1 MHKKIRLIQ
10 KGQAGFQF
18 VQQGLVGGLVPTTA
32 GSVLDQNTINA
43 INQQQTNIWK
53 AQQDEQAKI
62 RQQQISQG
70 YQTASN
76 VLNPISSGLTNFGI
90 MSGNYTMANLGQLG
104 GSLSSGFQLM
114 SNWKNLSNQDKTAGV
129 AGIGGQAVDTLDNM
143 FFGKQHA
150 KDSGLTKGLN
160 NAYDS
165 ISNAAMMFS
174 PVGCVCAG
182 SRVIDKLGRFVNI
195 EDLTK
200 DDGIIGCGDK
210 LIRPQKIY
218 SFKQP
223 EYKECLRLTLNSGI
237 ILECS
242 IDHPILS
249 DFAGRA
255 KQITINGKSK
265 RVRDWQFRRADS
277 LVIGDFVG
285 VVNNIDIWGSEEMWN
300 PYLIGLLIGDG
311 NYNKDHGVRI
321 YSADSETWNYIE
333 KYQLGGQINFDNSN
347 YNKEFR
353 AYRIFDGPE
362 HLRELGIYEQTKK
375 NKRLPIHI
383 HKYTKDSIC
392 KLIAGLFDTDGFV
405 FCNIE
410 KKDYKV
416 VFCQSN
422 IDLINQVKEQLLKL
436 GIHSSIQKIK
446 EKTSKYKD
454 HEIKSGIS
462 YKLIIKDKQSIL
474 NFYNQIHLNL
484 SYKQKNLEEIA
495 QYCQQGRF
503 KDNRELSGA
512 KADKIKKIEN
522 IGQQLVYNLQ
532 ADDDHTYIANGIITH
547 NTIVGGAMKAGKFI
561 GDGLTALGIGTDQM
575 TTTDKILDSSFMKLS
590 PVGLINGIGAKRAK
604 QFSANKDTIEKVG
617 SDYADSVNTIEDAVS
632 KAGKKYGLFS
642 NGARKR
648 ANRLIDTARTQ
659 QNIMTNISD
668 EYQDQLANKSYL
680 AYTRYGQDING
691 GIQQQYLR
699 AAKHGAILQRIN
711 LRKHR
716 KGGQLKDKIDIEVK
730 QEQWQPIINLEY
742 PEVSKLKEG
751 GQLEESKEWTP
762 IISLDIQKLEEGGKT
777 DKPKQ
782 EPEKVEETNQKN
794 VIPEGA
800 LHAHKHH
807 MENAEDLT
815 KKGIPVV
822 DNNGEQQAEI
832 ERNEIIFS
840 LEVTKQLED
849 LHKRYQGYTNTQKEK
864 DELAIE
870 AGKLLVYEILH
881 NTEDRTGLIKECKK
895 GGTLDGNK

>member
-18 VQQGLVGGLVPTTA
+18 TQQGLVEGLVPTTA

-76 VLNPISSGLTNFGI
+76 ALNPISQGLTNFGI

-104 GSLSSGFQLM
+104 GSLSSGLQLM
-114 SNWKNLSNQDKTAGV
+114 SNWKNLSNKDRTAGV
-129 AGIGGQAVDTLDNM
+129 AGISGQAADTLDNM

-150 KDSGLTKGLN
+150 NDSALTKGLN
-160 NAYDS
+160 SAYDS
-165 ISNAAMMFS
+165 ISNAAMTF
-174 PVGCVCAG
+174 
-182 SRVIDKLGRFVNI
+182 
-195 EDLTK
+195 
-200 DDGIIGCGDK
+200 
-210 LIRPQKIY
+210 
-218 SFKQP
+218 
-223 EYKECLRLTLNSGI
+223 
-237 ILECS
+237 
-242 IDHPILS
+242 
-249 DFAGRA
+249 
-255 KQITINGKSK
+255 
-265 RVRDWQFRRADS
+265 
-277 LVIGDFVG
+277 
-285 VVNNIDIWGSEEMWN
+285 N
-300 PYLIGLLIGDG
+300 PYL
-311 NYNKDHGVRI
+311 
-321 YSADSETWNYIE
+321 
-333 KYQLGGQINFDNSN
+333 
-347 YNKEFR
+347 
-353 AYRIFDGPE
+353 
-362 HLRELGIYEQTKK
+362 
-375 NKRLPIHI
+375 
-383 HKYTKDSIC
+383 
-392 KLIAGLFDTDGFV
+392 
-405 FCNIE
+405 
-410 KKDYKV
+410 
-416 VFCQSN
+416 
-422 IDLINQVKEQLLKL
+422 
-436 GIHSSIQKIK
+436 
-446 EKTSKYKD
+446 
-454 HEIKSGIS
+454 
-462 YKLIIKDKQSIL
+462 
-474 NFYNQIHLNL
+474 
-484 SYKQKNLEEIA
+484 
-495 QYCQQGRF
+495 
-503 KDNRELSGA
+503 
-512 KADKIKKIEN
+512 
-522 IGQQLVYNLQ
+522 
-532 ADDDHTYIANGIITH
+532 
-547 NTIVGGAMKAGKFI
+547 GGAMKIGKLAA
-561 GDGLTALGIGTDQM
+561 DGLSALGIGTDQM
-575 TTTDKILDSSFMKLS
+575 TTTDKILDSSFMKLT
-590 PVGLINGIGAKRAK
+590 PAGLINGIGAKRAK
-604 QFSANKDTIEKVG
+604 QFSANNDTIEKVG
-617 SDYADSVNTIEDAVS
+617 GDYADSVNTIEDAVS

-659 QNIMTNISD
+659 QNIMTDISNT
-668 EYQDQLANKSYL
+668 YQDQLANKSYL

-716 KGGQLKDKIDIEVK
+716 KGGQIKDKIDIEVK

-751 GQLEESKEWTP
+751 GQLEEPQEWTP

-822 DNNGEQQAEI
+822 DNKGEQQAEI

-849 LHKRYQGYTNTQKEK
+849 LHKKYQSEELTQKEK

>member
-53 AQQDEQAKI
+53 AQQDEQTKI

-76 VLNPISSGLTNFGI
+76 ALNPISSGLTNFGI
-90 MSGNYTMANLGQLG
+90 MSGNYAMANLGQLG
-104 GSLSSGFQLM
+104 SSLSSGLQLM
-114 SNWKNLSNQDKTAGV
+114 SNWKNLSKQDKAAGV

-160 NAYDS
+160 NTYDS

-174 PVGCVCAG
+174 PVG
-182 SRVIDKLGRFVNI
+182 
-195 EDLTK
+195 
-200 DDGIIGCGDK
+200 
-210 LIRPQKIY
+210 
-218 SFKQP
+218 
-223 EYKECLRLTLNSGI
+223 
-237 ILECS
+237 
-242 IDHPILS
+242 
-249 DFAGRA
+249 
-255 KQITINGKSK
+255 
-265 RVRDWQFRRADS
+265 
-277 LVIGDFVG
+277 
-285 VVNNIDIWGSEEMWN
+285 
-300 PYLIGLLIGDG
+300 
-311 NYNKDHGVRI
+311 
-321 YSADSETWNYIE
+321 
-333 KYQLGGQINFDNSN
+333 
-347 YNKEFR
+347 
-353 AYRIFDGPE
+353 
-362 HLRELGIYEQTKK
+362 
-375 NKRLPIHI
+375 
-383 HKYTKDSIC
+383 
-392 KLIAGLFDTDGFV
+392 
-405 FCNIE
+405 
-410 KKDYKV
+410 
-416 VFCQSN
+416 
-422 IDLINQVKEQLLKL
+422 
-436 GIHSSIQKIK
+436 
-446 EKTSKYKD
+446 
-454 HEIKSGIS
+454 
-462 YKLIIKDKQSIL
+462 
-474 NFYNQIHLNL
+474 
-484 SYKQKNLEEIA
+484 
-495 QYCQQGRF
+495 
-503 KDNRELSGA
+503 
-512 KADKIKKIEN
+512 
-522 IGQQLVYNLQ
+522 
-532 ADDDHTYIANGIITH
+532 
-547 NTIVGGAMKAGKFI
+547 TIVGGAMKAGKFI
-561 GDGLTALGIGTDQM
+561 GDGLSALVGGRTDQL
-575 TTTDKILDSSFMKLS
+575 TTTDKIMDSTLGQVSGL
-590 PVGLINGIGAKRAK
+590 GLINSLGSKRTK
-604 QFSANKDTIEKVG
+604 DFSLNKDTIEKVG
-617 SDYADSVNTIEDAVS
+617 GDYAGAVNTMEEAVS
-632 KAGKKYGLFS
+632 KAGKKVGLFS
-642 NGARKR
+642 STSRFNKLIGKAQTFTNQTTGI
-648 ANRLIDTARTQ
+648 ANT
-659 QNIMTNISD
+659 
-668 EYQDQLANKSYL
+668 YQDQLANKSQL
-680 AYTRYGQDING
+680 AYTRYLQDING
-691 GIQQQYLR
+691 SPQQYIQR
-699 AAKHGAILQRIN
+699 VKHGAILQRIN

-716 KGGQLKDKIDIEVK
+716 KGGQLKDKIDIEIK

-751 GQLEESKEWTP
+751 GQLEKSKEWTP

>member
-18 VQQGLVGGLVPTTA
+18 MQQGLVGVPITA

-62 RQQQISQG
+62 RQQQISQN

-76 VLNPISSGLTNFGI
+76 ALNPISQGLTDFGI

-104 GSLSSGFQLM
+104 TSLGSGLQLM
-114 SNWKNLSNQDKTAGV
+114 SNWKNLSNQDKTAGA
-129 AGIGGQAVDTLDNM
+129 AGIGGQAADTLDNM

-150 KDSGLTKGLN
+150 NDSALTKGLN
-160 NAYDS
+160 SAYDS
-165 ISNAAMMFS
+165 ISNAAMTF
-174 PVGCVCAG
+174 
-182 SRVIDKLGRFVNI
+182 
-195 EDLTK
+195 
-200 DDGIIGCGDK
+200 
-210 LIRPQKIY
+210 
-218 SFKQP
+218 
-223 EYKECLRLTLNSGI
+223 
-237 ILECS
+237 
-242 IDHPILS
+242 
-249 DFAGRA
+249 
-255 KQITINGKSK
+255 
-265 RVRDWQFRRADS
+265 
-277 LVIGDFVG
+277 
-285 VVNNIDIWGSEEMWN
+285 N
-300 PYLIGLLIGDG
+300 PYL
-311 NYNKDHGVRI
+311 
-321 YSADSETWNYIE
+321 
-333 KYQLGGQINFDNSN
+333 
-347 YNKEFR
+347 
-353 AYRIFDGPE
+353 
-362 HLRELGIYEQTKK
+362 
-375 NKRLPIHI
+375 
-383 HKYTKDSIC
+383 
-392 KLIAGLFDTDGFV
+392 
-405 FCNIE
+405 
-410 KKDYKV
+410 
-416 VFCQSN
+416 
-422 IDLINQVKEQLLKL
+422 
-436 GIHSSIQKIK
+436 
-446 EKTSKYKD
+446 
-454 HEIKSGIS
+454 
-462 YKLIIKDKQSIL
+462 
-474 NFYNQIHLNL
+474 
-484 SYKQKNLEEIA
+484 
-495 QYCQQGRF
+495 
-503 KDNRELSGA
+503 
-512 KADKIKKIEN
+512 
-522 IGQQLVYNLQ
+522 
-532 ADDDHTYIANGIITH
+532 
-547 NTIVGGAMKAGKFI
+547 GGAMKIGKLAA
-561 GDGLTALGIGTDQM
+561 DGLSALGIGTDQM
-575 TTTDKILDSSFMKLS
+575 TTTDKILDSSFMKLT
-590 PVGLINGIGAKRAK
+590 PAGLINGLGAKRAK
-604 QFSANKDTIEKVG
+604 QFSANNDTLEKVG
-617 SDYADSVNTIEDAVS
+617 GDYADSVNTIEDAVS

-642 NGARKR
+642 SGARKR

-659 QNIMTNISD
+659 QNIMTNISN

-716 KGGQLKDKIDIEVK
+716 KGGQIKDKIDIEVK
-730 QEQWQPIINLEY
+730 QEQWQPVINLEY

-751 GQLEESKEWTP
+751 GQLEEPQEWTP

-822 DNNGEQQAEI
+822 DNKGEQQAEI

-849 LHKRYQGYTNTQKEK
+849 LHKKYQSEELTQKEK

>member
-32 GSVLDQNTINA
+32 GSVLDQNTINT

-70 YQTASN
+70 YQIASN
-76 VLNPISSGLTNFGI
+76 ALNPISQGLTNFGI
-90 MSGNYTMANLGQLG
+90 MSGNYATANLGQLG
-104 GSLSSGFQLM
+104 GSLSSGLQLI
-114 SNWKNLSNQDKTAGV
+114 SNWKNLSNQNKAAGV

-160 NAYDS
+160 NTYDS

-174 PVGCVCAG
+174 PVG
-182 SRVIDKLGRFVNI
+182 
-195 EDLTK
+195 T
-200 DDGIIGCGDK
+200 
-210 LIRPQKIY
+210 
-218 SFKQP
+218 
-223 EYKECLRLTLNSGI
+223 
-237 ILECS
+237 IL
-242 IDHPILS
+242 
-249 DFAGRA
+249 
-255 KQITINGKSK
+255 
-265 RVRDWQFRRADS
+265 
-277 LVIGDFVG
+277 
-285 VVNNIDIWGSEEMWN
+285 
-300 PYLIGLLIGDG
+300 
-311 NYNKDHGVRI
+311 
-321 YSADSETWNYIE
+321 
-333 KYQLGGQINFDNSN
+333 
-347 YNKEFR
+347 
-353 AYRIFDGPE
+353 
-362 HLRELGIYEQTKK
+362 
-375 NKRLPIHI
+375 
-383 HKYTKDSIC
+383 
-392 KLIAGLFDTDGFV
+392 
-405 FCNIE
+405 
-410 KKDYKV
+410 
-416 VFCQSN
+416 
-422 IDLINQVKEQLLKL
+422 
-436 GIHSSIQKIK
+436 
-446 EKTSKYKD
+446 
-454 HEIKSGIS
+454 
-462 YKLIIKDKQSIL
+462 
-474 NFYNQIHLNL
+474 
-484 SYKQKNLEEIA
+484 
-495 QYCQQGRF
+495 
-503 KDNRELSGA
+503 
-512 KADKIKKIEN
+512 
-522 IGQQLVYNLQ
+522 
-532 ADDDHTYIANGIITH
+532 
-547 NTIVGGAMKAGKFI
+547 GGAMKAGKFI
-561 GDGLTALGIGTDQM
+561 GDGLTALVGGGTDQL
-575 TTTDKILDSSFMKLS
+575 TTTDKIMDSTFGRISG
-590 PVGLINGIGAKRAK
+590 VGLFNDAFGKTTQ
-604 QFSANKDTIEKVG
+604 QFSANNDTIEKVG
-617 SDYADSVNTIEDAVS
+617 GDYADSVNTIEDAVS

-659 QNIMTNISD
+659 QNIMTNISN

-716 KGGQLKDKIDIEVK
+716 KGGQLKDKIDIEIK

-822 DNNGEQQAEI
+822 DNKGEQQAEI

-895 GGTLDGNK
+895 GGILDGNK

>member
-18 VQQGLVGGLVPTTA
+18 VQQGLVGGLVPTTV

-53 AQQDEQAKI
+53 VQQDEQAKI

-76 VLNPISSGLTNFGI
+76 VLNPVSQGLANFGI
-90 MSGNYTMANLGQLG
+90 MSGNYAMANLGQLG
-104 GSLSSGFQLM
+104 SSLSGGLQLM

-129 AGIGGQAVDTLDNM
+129 AGIGGQAMDTLDNM
-143 FFGKQHA
+143 FFGKQYA

-160 NAYDS
+160 NTYDS

-174 PVGCVCAG
+174 PVG
-182 SRVIDKLGRFVNI
+182 
-195 EDLTK
+195 
-200 DDGIIGCGDK
+200 
-210 LIRPQKIY
+210 
-218 SFKQP
+218 
-223 EYKECLRLTLNSGI
+223 
-237 ILECS
+237 
-242 IDHPILS
+242 
-249 DFAGRA
+249 
-255 KQITINGKSK
+255 
-265 RVRDWQFRRADS
+265 
-277 LVIGDFVG
+277 
-285 VVNNIDIWGSEEMWN
+285 
-300 PYLIGLLIGDG
+300 
-311 NYNKDHGVRI
+311 
-321 YSADSETWNYIE
+321 
-333 KYQLGGQINFDNSN
+333 
-347 YNKEFR
+347 
-353 AYRIFDGPE
+353 
-362 HLRELGIYEQTKK
+362 
-375 NKRLPIHI
+375 
-383 HKYTKDSIC
+383 
-392 KLIAGLFDTDGFV
+392 
-405 FCNIE
+405 
-410 KKDYKV
+410 
-416 VFCQSN
+416 
-422 IDLINQVKEQLLKL
+422 
-436 GIHSSIQKIK
+436 
-446 EKTSKYKD
+446 
-454 HEIKSGIS
+454 
-462 YKLIIKDKQSIL
+462 
-474 NFYNQIHLNL
+474 
-484 SYKQKNLEEIA
+484 
-495 QYCQQGRF
+495 
-503 KDNRELSGA
+503 
-512 KADKIKKIEN
+512 
-522 IGQQLVYNLQ
+522 
-532 ADDDHTYIANGIITH
+532 
-547 NTIVGGAMKAGKFI
+547 TIVGGAMKAGKFI
-561 GDGLTALGIGTDQM
+561 GDGLSALVGGGTDQM
-575 TTTDKILDSSFMKLS
+575 TTADKILDSSFGKILG
-590 PVGLINGIGAKRAK
+590 VGLFNDAFGKTTQ
-604 QFSANKDTIEKVG
+604 QFSANKDTVEKVG
-617 SDYADSVNTIEDAVS
+617 GDYADSVNTIEDAAS

-648 ANRLIDTARTQ
+648 ANRLIDTAKTQ
-659 QNIMTNISD
+659 QNIMTNISNK
-668 EYQDQLANKSYL
+668 YQDQLANKSYL

-716 KGGQLKDKIDIEVK
+716 KGGQLKDRIDIEVK

-762 IISLDIQKLEEGGKT
+762 VISLDIQKLEEGGKT

-822 DNNGEQQAEI
+822 DNKGEQQAEI

-849 LHKRYQGYTNTQKEK
+849 LHKRYQEYTNTQKEK

>member
-104 GSLSSGFQLM
+104 SSLSSGLQLI
-114 SNWKNLSNQDKTAGV
+114 SNWKNLSNQDRTAGV
-129 AGIGGQAVDTLDNM
+129 AGIGGQAIDTLDNM

-174 PVGCVCAG
+174 PVG
-182 SRVIDKLGRFVNI
+182 
-195 EDLTK
+195 T
-200 DDGIIGCGDK
+200 
-210 LIRPQKIY
+210 
-218 SFKQP
+218 
-223 EYKECLRLTLNSGI
+223 TL
-237 ILECS
+237 
-242 IDHPILS
+242 
-249 DFAGRA
+249 
-255 KQITINGKSK
+255 
-265 RVRDWQFRRADS
+265 
-277 LVIGDFVG
+277 
-285 VVNNIDIWGSEEMWN
+285 
-300 PYLIGLLIGDG
+300 
-311 NYNKDHGVRI
+311 
-321 YSADSETWNYIE
+321 
-333 KYQLGGQINFDNSN
+333 
-347 YNKEFR
+347 
-353 AYRIFDGPE
+353 
-362 HLRELGIYEQTKK
+362 
-375 NKRLPIHI
+375 
-383 HKYTKDSIC
+383 
-392 KLIAGLFDTDGFV
+392 
-405 FCNIE
+405 
-410 KKDYKV
+410 
-416 VFCQSN
+416 
-422 IDLINQVKEQLLKL
+422 
-436 GIHSSIQKIK
+436 
-446 EKTSKYKD
+446 
-454 HEIKSGIS
+454 
-462 YKLIIKDKQSIL
+462 
-474 NFYNQIHLNL
+474 
-484 SYKQKNLEEIA
+484 
-495 QYCQQGRF
+495 
-503 KDNRELSGA
+503 
-512 KADKIKKIEN
+512 
-522 IGQQLVYNLQ
+522 
-532 ADDDHTYIANGIITH
+532 
-547 NTIVGGAMKAGKFI
+547 GGAMKAGKFI
-561 GDGLTALGIGTDQM
+561 GDGLTALVGSGTDQM
-575 TTTDKILDSSFMKLS
+575 TTTDKIMDSTFSKILG
-590 PVGLINGIGAKRAK
+590 VGLFNDAFGKTTQ
-604 QFSANKDTIEKVG
+604 QFSANKGTIEKVG
-617 SDYADSVNTIEDAVS
+617 GDYADSVNTIEDAVS

-659 QNIMTNISD
+659 QNIMTNISN

-716 KGGQLKDKIDIEVK
+716 KGGQHKDKIDIEVK

-777 DKPKQ
+777 DKSKQ
-782 EPEKVEETNQKN
+782 EPDKIEETNQKN

>member
-76 VLNPISSGLTNFGI
+76 ALNPISSGLTNFGI
-90 MSGNYTMANLGQLG
+90 MSGNYAMANLGQLG
-104 GSLSSGFQLM
+104 GSLSSGLQLM
-114 SNWKNLSNQDKTAGV
+114 SNWKNLSKQDKAAGV

-160 NAYDS
+160 NTYDS

-174 PVGCVCAG
+174 PVG
-182 SRVIDKLGRFVNI
+182 
-195 EDLTK
+195 T
-200 DDGIIGCGDK
+200 
-210 LIRPQKIY
+210 
-218 SFKQP
+218 
-223 EYKECLRLTLNSGI
+223 
-237 ILECS
+237 IL
-242 IDHPILS
+242 
-249 DFAGRA
+249 
-255 KQITINGKSK
+255 
-265 RVRDWQFRRADS
+265 
-277 LVIGDFVG
+277 
-285 VVNNIDIWGSEEMWN
+285 
-300 PYLIGLLIGDG
+300 
-311 NYNKDHGVRI
+311 
-321 YSADSETWNYIE
+321 
-333 KYQLGGQINFDNSN
+333 
-347 YNKEFR
+347 
-353 AYRIFDGPE
+353 
-362 HLRELGIYEQTKK
+362 
-375 NKRLPIHI
+375 
-383 HKYTKDSIC
+383 
-392 KLIAGLFDTDGFV
+392 
-405 FCNIE
+405 
-410 KKDYKV
+410 
-416 VFCQSN
+416 
-422 IDLINQVKEQLLKL
+422 
-436 GIHSSIQKIK
+436 
-446 EKTSKYKD
+446 
-454 HEIKSGIS
+454 
-462 YKLIIKDKQSIL
+462 
-474 NFYNQIHLNL
+474 
-484 SYKQKNLEEIA
+484 
-495 QYCQQGRF
+495 
-503 KDNRELSGA
+503 
-512 KADKIKKIEN
+512 
-522 IGQQLVYNLQ
+522 
-532 ADDDHTYIANGIITH
+532 
-547 NTIVGGAMKAGKFI
+547 GGAMKAGKFI
-561 GDGLTALGIGTDQM
+561 GDGLTALVGGGTDQL
-575 TTTDKILDSSFMKLS
+575 TTTDKIMDSTFGRISG
-590 PVGLINGIGAKRAK
+590 VGLFNDAFGKTTQ
-604 QFSANKDTIEKVG
+604 QFSANNDTIEKVG
-617 SDYADSVNTIEDAVS
+617 GDYADSVNTIEDAVS
-632 KAGKKYGLFS
+632 KAGKKYGLLS

-659 QNIMTNISD
+659 QNIMTNISN

-832 ERNEIIFS
+832 EREELILS

-895 GGTLDGNK
+895 GGILDGNK

>member
-76 VLNPISSGLTNFGI
+76 ALNPISQGLTNFGI

-104 GSLSSGFQLM
+104 GSLSSGLQLM

-129 AGIGGQAVDTLDNM
+129 AGIGGQAMDTLDNM

-160 NAYDS
+160 STYDS

-174 PVGCVCAG
+174 PVG
-182 SRVIDKLGRFVNI
+182 
-195 EDLTK
+195 
-200 DDGIIGCGDK
+200 
-210 LIRPQKIY
+210 
-218 SFKQP
+218 
-223 EYKECLRLTLNSGI
+223 
-237 ILECS
+237 
-242 IDHPILS
+242 
-249 DFAGRA
+249 
-255 KQITINGKSK
+255 TI
-265 RVRDWQFRRADS
+265 F
-277 LVIGDFVG
+277 
-285 VVNNIDIWGSEEMWN
+285 
-300 PYLIGLLIGDG
+300 
-311 NYNKDHGVRI
+311 
-321 YSADSETWNYIE
+321 
-333 KYQLGGQINFDNSN
+333 
-347 YNKEFR
+347 
-353 AYRIFDGPE
+353 
-362 HLRELGIYEQTKK
+362 
-375 NKRLPIHI
+375 
-383 HKYTKDSIC
+383 
-392 KLIAGLFDTDGFV
+392 
-405 FCNIE
+405 
-410 KKDYKV
+410 
-416 VFCQSN
+416 
-422 IDLINQVKEQLLKL
+422 
-436 GIHSSIQKIK
+436 
-446 EKTSKYKD
+446 
-454 HEIKSGIS
+454 
-462 YKLIIKDKQSIL
+462 
-474 NFYNQIHLNL
+474 
-484 SYKQKNLEEIA
+484 
-495 QYCQQGRF
+495 
-503 KDNRELSGA
+503 
-512 KADKIKKIEN
+512 
-522 IGQQLVYNLQ
+522 
-532 ADDDHTYIANGIITH
+532 
-547 NTIVGGAMKAGKFI
+547 GGAMKAGKFI
-561 GDGLTALGIGTDQM
+561 GDGLTALVGGGTDQL
-575 TTTDKILDSSFMKLS
+575 TTTDKIMDSTLGRLS
-590 PVGLINGIGAKRAK
+590 GLGLINSLGSKRTK
-604 QFSANKDTIEKVG
+604 DFSLNKDTIEKVG
-617 SDYADSVNTIEDAVS
+617 GDYAGAVNTMEEAAS
-632 KAGKKYGLFS
+632 KAGKKVGLFS
-642 NGARKR
+642 STSRI
-648 ANRLIDTARTQ
+648 NRLIGKAQTF
-659 QNIMTNISD
+659 TNQTTGIANT
-668 EYQDQLANKSYL
+668 YQDQLANKSQL
-680 AYTRYGQDING
+680 AYTRYLQDING
-691 GIQQQYLR
+691 GPQQYIQR
-699 AAKHGAILQRIN
+699 VKHGAILQRIN

-730 QEQWQPIINLEY
+730 QEQWQPIVNLEY

-782 EPEKVEETNQKN
+782 ESEKVEETNQKN

-822 DNNGEQQAEI
+822 DNKGEQQAEI

>member
-53 AQQDEQAKI
+53 AQQDEQARI
-62 RQQQISQG
+62 RQQQMSQG

-76 VLNPISSGLTNFGI
+76 ALNPISSGLTNFGI
-90 MSGNYTMANLGQLG
+90 MSGNYAMANLGQLG
-104 GSLSSGFQLM
+104 GSLSSGLQLM
-114 SNWKNLSNQDKTAGV
+114 SNWKNLSKQDKAAGV

-160 NAYDS
+160 NTYDS

-174 PVGCVCAG
+174 PVG
-182 SRVIDKLGRFVNI
+182 
-195 EDLTK
+195 T
-200 DDGIIGCGDK
+200 
-210 LIRPQKIY
+210 
-218 SFKQP
+218 
-223 EYKECLRLTLNSGI
+223 
-237 ILECS
+237 IL
-242 IDHPILS
+242 
-249 DFAGRA
+249 
-255 KQITINGKSK
+255 
-265 RVRDWQFRRADS
+265 
-277 LVIGDFVG
+277 
-285 VVNNIDIWGSEEMWN
+285 
-300 PYLIGLLIGDG
+300 
-311 NYNKDHGVRI
+311 
-321 YSADSETWNYIE
+321 
-333 KYQLGGQINFDNSN
+333 
-347 YNKEFR
+347 
-353 AYRIFDGPE
+353 
-362 HLRELGIYEQTKK
+362 
-375 NKRLPIHI
+375 
-383 HKYTKDSIC
+383 
-392 KLIAGLFDTDGFV
+392 
-405 FCNIE
+405 
-410 KKDYKV
+410 
-416 VFCQSN
+416 
-422 IDLINQVKEQLLKL
+422 
-436 GIHSSIQKIK
+436 
-446 EKTSKYKD
+446 
-454 HEIKSGIS
+454 
-462 YKLIIKDKQSIL
+462 
-474 NFYNQIHLNL
+474 
-484 SYKQKNLEEIA
+484 
-495 QYCQQGRF
+495 
-503 KDNRELSGA
+503 
-512 KADKIKKIEN
+512 
-522 IGQQLVYNLQ
+522 
-532 ADDDHTYIANGIITH
+532 
-547 NTIVGGAMKAGKFI
+547 GGAMKAGKFI
-561 GDGLTALGIGTDQM
+561 GDGLTALVGGGTDQM
-575 TTTDKILDSSFMKLS
+575 TTTDKIMDSTFGRISG
-590 PVGLINGIGAKRAK
+590 VGLFNDAFGKTTQ
-604 QFSANKDTIEKVG
+604 QFSTNKDTVEKVG
-617 SDYADSVNTIEDAVS
+617 GDYADSVNTIEDAVS
-632 KAGKKYGLFS
+632 KAGKKYSLFS

-659 QNIMTNISD
+659 QNIMTNISN

-716 KGGQLKDKIDIEVK
+716 KGGQLKDKIDIEIK

-777 DKPKQ
+777 DKSKQ
-782 EPEKVEETNQKN
+782 ELDKIEETNQKN

-800 LHAHKHH
+800 LHARKHH

-832 ERNEIIFS
+832 EREELILS

>member
-18 VQQGLVGGLVPTTA
+18 TQQGLIPTTA

-76 VLNPISSGLTNFGI
+76 ALNPISQGLTNFGI

-104 GSLSSGFQLM
+104 GSLSSGLQLM

-129 AGIGGQAVDTLDNM
+129 AGIGGQAMDTLDNM

-160 NAYDS
+160 NTYDS

-174 PVGCVCAG
+174 PVG
-182 SRVIDKLGRFVNI
+182 
-195 EDLTK
+195 
-200 DDGIIGCGDK
+200 
-210 LIRPQKIY
+210 
-218 SFKQP
+218 
-223 EYKECLRLTLNSGI
+223 
-237 ILECS
+237 
-242 IDHPILS
+242 
-249 DFAGRA
+249 
-255 KQITINGKSK
+255 
-265 RVRDWQFRRADS
+265 
-277 LVIGDFVG
+277 
-285 VVNNIDIWGSEEMWN
+285 
-300 PYLIGLLIGDG
+300 
-311 NYNKDHGVRI
+311 
-321 YSADSETWNYIE
+321 
-333 KYQLGGQINFDNSN
+333 
-347 YNKEFR
+347 
-353 AYRIFDGPE
+353 
-362 HLRELGIYEQTKK
+362 
-375 NKRLPIHI
+375 
-383 HKYTKDSIC
+383 
-392 KLIAGLFDTDGFV
+392 
-405 FCNIE
+405 
-410 KKDYKV
+410 
-416 VFCQSN
+416 
-422 IDLINQVKEQLLKL
+422 
-436 GIHSSIQKIK
+436 
-446 EKTSKYKD
+446 
-454 HEIKSGIS
+454 
-462 YKLIIKDKQSIL
+462 
-474 NFYNQIHLNL
+474 
-484 SYKQKNLEEIA
+484 
-495 QYCQQGRF
+495 
-503 KDNRELSGA
+503 
-512 KADKIKKIEN
+512 
-522 IGQQLVYNLQ
+522 
-532 ADDDHTYIANGIITH
+532 
-547 NTIVGGAMKAGKFI
+547 TIVGGAMKAGKFI
-561 GDGLTALGIGTDQM
+561 GDGLTALVGGGTDQL
-575 TTTDKILDSSFMKLS
+575 TTTDKIMDSTLGRLS
-590 PVGLINGIGAKRAK
+590 GLGLINSLGSKRTK
-604 QFSANKDTIEKVG
+604 DFSLNKDTIEKVG
-617 SDYADSVNTIEDAVS
+617 GDYAGAVKTMEEAAS
-632 KAGKKYGLFS
+632 KAGKKVGLFS
-642 NGARKR
+642 STSGI
-648 ANRLIDTARTQ
+648 NRLTGKAQTF
-659 QNIMTNISD
+659 TNQTTGIANT
-668 EYQDQLANKSYL
+668 YQDQLANKSQL
-680 AYTRYGQDING
+680 AYTRYLQDING
-691 GIQQQYLR
+691 GPQQYIQR
-699 AAKHGAILQRIN
+699 VKHGAILQRIN

-751 GQLEESKEWTP
+751 GQLEEPKEWAP
-762 IISLDIQKLEEGGKT
+762 VISLDIQKLEEGGKT

-782 EPEKVEETNQKN
+782 EPENVEETNQKN

-822 DNNGEQQAEI
+822 DNKGEQQAEI

>member
-53 AQQDEQAKI
+53 AQQDEQARI

-76 VLNPISSGLTNFGI
+76 ALNPISSGLTNFGI

-129 AGIGGQAVDTLDNM
+129 AGIGGQVVDTLDNM
-143 FFGKQHA
+143 FFSKYHA

-165 ISNAAMMFS
+165 ISNAVMMFS
-174 PVGCVCAG
+174 PVG
-182 SRVIDKLGRFVNI
+182 
-195 EDLTK
+195 
-200 DDGIIGCGDK
+200 
-210 LIRPQKIY
+210 
-218 SFKQP
+218 
-223 EYKECLRLTLNSGI
+223 
-237 ILECS
+237 
-242 IDHPILS
+242 
-249 DFAGRA
+249 
-255 KQITINGKSK
+255 
-265 RVRDWQFRRADS
+265 
-277 LVIGDFVG
+277 
-285 VVNNIDIWGSEEMWN
+285 
-300 PYLIGLLIGDG
+300 
-311 NYNKDHGVRI
+311 
-321 YSADSETWNYIE
+321 
-333 KYQLGGQINFDNSN
+333 
-347 YNKEFR
+347 
-353 AYRIFDGPE
+353 
-362 HLRELGIYEQTKK
+362 
-375 NKRLPIHI
+375 
-383 HKYTKDSIC
+383 
-392 KLIAGLFDTDGFV
+392 
-405 FCNIE
+405 
-410 KKDYKV
+410 
-416 VFCQSN
+416 
-422 IDLINQVKEQLLKL
+422 
-436 GIHSSIQKIK
+436 
-446 EKTSKYKD
+446 
-454 HEIKSGIS
+454 
-462 YKLIIKDKQSIL
+462 
-474 NFYNQIHLNL
+474 
-484 SYKQKNLEEIA
+484 
-495 QYCQQGRF
+495 
-503 KDNRELSGA
+503 
-512 KADKIKKIEN
+512 
-522 IGQQLVYNLQ
+522 
-532 ADDDHTYIANGIITH
+532 
-547 NTIVGGAMKAGKFI
+547 TIVGGAMKAGKFI
-561 GDGLTALGIGTDQM
+561 GDGLTALGIG
-575 TTTDKILDSSFMKLS
+575 
-590 PVGLINGIGAKRAK
+590 AKRSK

-751 GQLEESKEWTP
+751 GQLEKSKEWTP

-822 DNNGEQQAEI
+822 DNKGEQQAEI

>member
-53 AQQDEQAKI
+53 AQQDEQARI

-76 VLNPISSGLTNFGI
+76 ALNPISQGLTNFGI
-90 MSGNYTMANLGQLG
+90 MSGNYTIANLGQLG

-129 AGIGGQAVDTLDNM
+129 AGIGGQAIDTLDNM

-174 PVGCVCAG
+174 PVGTILG
-182 SRVIDKLGRFVNI
+182 S
-195 EDLTK
+195 
-200 DDGIIGCGDK
+200 
-210 LIRPQKIY
+210 
-218 SFKQP
+218 
-223 EYKECLRLTLNSGI
+223 
-237 ILECS
+237 
-242 IDHPILS
+242 
-249 DFAGRA
+249 
-255 KQITINGKSK
+255 
-265 RVRDWQFRRADS
+265 
-277 LVIGDFVG
+277 
-285 VVNNIDIWGSEEMWN
+285 
-300 PYLIGLLIGDG
+300 
-311 NYNKDHGVRI
+311 
-321 YSADSETWNYIE
+321 
-333 KYQLGGQINFDNSN
+333 
-347 YNKEFR
+347 
-353 AYRIFDGPE
+353 
-362 HLRELGIYEQTKK
+362 
-375 NKRLPIHI
+375 
-383 HKYTKDSIC
+383 
-392 KLIAGLFDTDGFV
+392 
-405 FCNIE
+405 
-410 KKDYKV
+410 
-416 VFCQSN
+416 
-422 IDLINQVKEQLLKL
+422 
-436 GIHSSIQKIK
+436 
-446 EKTSKYKD
+446 
-454 HEIKSGIS
+454 
-462 YKLIIKDKQSIL
+462 
-474 NFYNQIHLNL
+474 
-484 SYKQKNLEEIA
+484 
-495 QYCQQGRF
+495 
-503 KDNRELSGA
+503 
-512 KADKIKKIEN
+512 
-522 IGQQLVYNLQ
+522 
-532 ADDDHTYIANGIITH
+532 
-547 NTIVGGAMKAGKFI
+547 AMKAGKFI
-561 GDGLTALGIGTDQM
+561 GDGLTALVGGGTDQM
-575 TTTDKILDSSFMKLS
+575 TTTDKIMDSTFGRISG
-590 PVGLINGIGAKRAK
+590 VGLINSIGAKKAK
-604 QFSANKDTIEKVG
+604 QFSANNDTIEKVG
-617 SDYADSVNTIEDAVS
+617 GDYADSVNTIEDAVS

-648 ANRLIDTARTQ
+648 ANRLINTARTQ

-822 DNNGEQQAEI
+822 DNKGEQQAEI
-832 ERNEIIFS
+832 EREELILS

>member
-62 RQQQISQG
+62 RQQQISQS

-76 VLNPISSGLTNFGI
+76 ALNPISSGLTNFGI
-90 MSGNYTMANLGQLG
+90 MSGNYAMANLGQLG
-104 GSLSSGFQLM
+104 SSLSSGFQLM
-114 SNWKNLSNQDKTAGV
+114 SNWKNLSNQDKAAGV

-174 PVGCVCAG
+174 P
-182 SRVIDKLGRFVNI
+182 
-195 EDLTK
+195 
-200 DDGIIGCGDK
+200 IG
-210 LIRPQKIY
+210 
-218 SFKQP
+218 
-223 EYKECLRLTLNSGI
+223 
-237 ILECS
+237 
-242 IDHPILS
+242 
-249 DFAGRA
+249 
-255 KQITINGKSK
+255 TI
-265 RVRDWQFRRADS
+265 F
-277 LVIGDFVG
+277 
-285 VVNNIDIWGSEEMWN
+285 
-300 PYLIGLLIGDG
+300 
-311 NYNKDHGVRI
+311 
-321 YSADSETWNYIE
+321 
-333 KYQLGGQINFDNSN
+333 
-347 YNKEFR
+347 
-353 AYRIFDGPE
+353 
-362 HLRELGIYEQTKK
+362 
-375 NKRLPIHI
+375 
-383 HKYTKDSIC
+383 
-392 KLIAGLFDTDGFV
+392 
-405 FCNIE
+405 
-410 KKDYKV
+410 
-416 VFCQSN
+416 
-422 IDLINQVKEQLLKL
+422 
-436 GIHSSIQKIK
+436 
-446 EKTSKYKD
+446 
-454 HEIKSGIS
+454 
-462 YKLIIKDKQSIL
+462 
-474 NFYNQIHLNL
+474 
-484 SYKQKNLEEIA
+484 
-495 QYCQQGRF
+495 
-503 KDNRELSGA
+503 
-512 KADKIKKIEN
+512 
-522 IGQQLVYNLQ
+522 
-532 ADDDHTYIANGIITH
+532 
-547 NTIVGGAMKAGKFI
+547 GGAMKAGKFI
-561 GDGLTALGIGTDQM
+561 GDGLTALVGGGTDQM
-575 TTTDKILDSSFMKLS
+575 TTTDKIMDSTFGRISG
-590 PVGLINGIGAKRAK
+590 VGLINSLGSKRTK
-604 QFSANKDTIEKVG
+604 DFSLNKDTIEKVG
-617 SDYADSVNTIEDAVS
+617 GDYAGAVNTMEEAVS
-632 KAGKKYGLFS
+632 KAGKKVGLFS
-642 NGARKR
+642 STSRFNKLIGKAQTFTNQTTGI
-648 ANRLIDTARTQ
+648 ANT
-659 QNIMTNISD
+659 
-668 EYQDQLANKSYL
+668 YQDQLANKSQL
-680 AYTRYGQDING
+680 AYTRYLQDING
-691 GIQQQYLR
+691 SPQQYIQR
-699 AAKHGAILQRIN
+699 VKHGAILQRIN

-716 KGGQLKDKIDIEVK
+716 KGGQLKDKIDIEIK

-822 DNNGEQQAEI
+822 DNKGEQQAEI

>member
-76 VLNPISSGLTNFGI
+76 ALNPISSGLTNFGI
-90 MSGNYTMANLGQLG
+90 ISGNYAMANLGQLG
-104 GSLSSGFQLM
+104 SSLSSGLQLM
-114 SNWKNLSNQDKTAGV
+114 SNWKNLSKQDKAAGV

-160 NAYDS
+160 NTYDS

-174 PVGCVCAG
+174 PVG
-182 SRVIDKLGRFVNI
+182 
-195 EDLTK
+195 
-200 DDGIIGCGDK
+200 
-210 LIRPQKIY
+210 
-218 SFKQP
+218 
-223 EYKECLRLTLNSGI
+223 
-237 ILECS
+237 
-242 IDHPILS
+242 
-249 DFAGRA
+249 
-255 KQITINGKSK
+255 
-265 RVRDWQFRRADS
+265 
-277 LVIGDFVG
+277 
-285 VVNNIDIWGSEEMWN
+285 
-300 PYLIGLLIGDG
+300 
-311 NYNKDHGVRI
+311 
-321 YSADSETWNYIE
+321 
-333 KYQLGGQINFDNSN
+333 
-347 YNKEFR
+347 
-353 AYRIFDGPE
+353 
-362 HLRELGIYEQTKK
+362 
-375 NKRLPIHI
+375 
-383 HKYTKDSIC
+383 
-392 KLIAGLFDTDGFV
+392 
-405 FCNIE
+405 
-410 KKDYKV
+410 
-416 VFCQSN
+416 
-422 IDLINQVKEQLLKL
+422 
-436 GIHSSIQKIK
+436 
-446 EKTSKYKD
+446 
-454 HEIKSGIS
+454 
-462 YKLIIKDKQSIL
+462 
-474 NFYNQIHLNL
+474 
-484 SYKQKNLEEIA
+484 
-495 QYCQQGRF
+495 
-503 KDNRELSGA
+503 
-512 KADKIKKIEN
+512 
-522 IGQQLVYNLQ
+522 
-532 ADDDHTYIANGIITH
+532 
-547 NTIVGGAMKAGKFI
+547 TIVGGAMKAGKFI
-561 GDGLTALGIGTDQM
+561 GDGLSALVGGRTDQL
-575 TTTDKILDSSFMKLS
+575 TTTDKIMDSTLGQVSGL
-590 PVGLINGIGAKRAK
+590 GLINSLGSKRTK
-604 QFSANKDTIEKVG
+604 DFSLNKDTIEKVG
-617 SDYADSVNTIEDAVS
+617 GDYAGAVNTMEEAVS
-632 KAGKKYGLFS
+632 KAGKKVGLFS
-642 NGARKR
+642 STSKFNKLIVKAQTFTNQTTGI
-648 ANRLIDTARTQ
+648 ANT
-659 QNIMTNISD
+659 
-668 EYQDQLANKSYL
+668 YQDQLANKSQL
-680 AYTRYGQDING
+680 AYTRYLQDING
-691 GIQQQYLR
+691 GPQQYIQR
-699 AAKHGAILQRIN
+699 VKHGAILQRIN

-716 KGGQLKDKIDIEVK
+716 KGGQLKDKIDIEIK

-822 DNNGEQQAEI
+822 DNKGEQQAEI

-849 LHKRYQGYTNTQKEK
+849 LHKRYQGYTNIQKEK

-895 GGTLDGNK
+895 GGILDGNK

>member
-76 VLNPISSGLTNFGI
+76 ALNPISSVLTNFGI
-90 MSGNYTMANLGQLG
+90 ISGNYAMANLGQLG
-104 GSLSSGFQLM
+104 SSLSSGLQLM
-114 SNWKNLSNQDKTAGV
+114 SNWKNLSKQDKAAGV

-165 ISNAAMMFS
+165 VSNAAMMFS
-174 PVGCVCAG
+174 PVG
-182 SRVIDKLGRFVNI
+182 
-195 EDLTK
+195 T
-200 DDGIIGCGDK
+200 II
-210 LIRPQKIY
+210 
-218 SFKQP
+218 
-223 EYKECLRLTLNSGI
+223 
-237 ILECS
+237 
-242 IDHPILS
+242 
-249 DFAGRA
+249 
-255 KQITINGKSK
+255 
-265 RVRDWQFRRADS
+265 
-277 LVIGDFVG
+277 
-285 VVNNIDIWGSEEMWN
+285 
-300 PYLIGLLIGDG
+300 
-311 NYNKDHGVRI
+311 
-321 YSADSETWNYIE
+321 
-333 KYQLGGQINFDNSN
+333 
-347 YNKEFR
+347 
-353 AYRIFDGPE
+353 
-362 HLRELGIYEQTKK
+362 
-375 NKRLPIHI
+375 
-383 HKYTKDSIC
+383 
-392 KLIAGLFDTDGFV
+392 
-405 FCNIE
+405 
-410 KKDYKV
+410 
-416 VFCQSN
+416 
-422 IDLINQVKEQLLKL
+422 
-436 GIHSSIQKIK
+436 
-446 EKTSKYKD
+446 
-454 HEIKSGIS
+454 
-462 YKLIIKDKQSIL
+462 
-474 NFYNQIHLNL
+474 
-484 SYKQKNLEEIA
+484 
-495 QYCQQGRF
+495 
-503 KDNRELSGA
+503 
-512 KADKIKKIEN
+512 
-522 IGQQLVYNLQ
+522 
-532 ADDDHTYIANGIITH
+532 
-547 NTIVGGAMKAGKFI
+547 GGAMKAGKFI
-561 GDGLTALGIGTDQM
+561 GDGLSALVGGRTDQL
-575 TTTDKILDSSFMKLS
+575 TTTDKIMDSTLGQVSGL
-590 PVGLINGIGAKRAK
+590 GLINSLGSKRTK
-604 QFSANKDTIEKVG
+604 DFSLNKDTIEKVG
-617 SDYADSVNTIEDAVS
+617 GDYAGAVNTMEEAVS
-632 KAGKKYGLFS
+632 KAGKKVGLFS
-642 NGARKR
+642 STSKFNKLIGKAQTFTNQTTGI
-648 ANRLIDTARTQ
+648 ANT
-659 QNIMTNISD
+659 
-668 EYQDQLANKSYL
+668 YQDQLANKSQL
-680 AYTRYGQDING
+680 AYTRYLQDING
-691 GIQQQYLR
+691 GPQQYIQR
-699 AAKHGAILQRIN
+699 VKHGAILQRIN

-782 EPEKVEETNQKN
+782 EPDKIEETNQKN

>member
-18 VQQGLVGGLVPTTA
+18 TQQGLVGGLVPTTA

-43 INQQQTNIWK
+43 VNQQQTNIWK

-76 VLNPISSGLTNFGI
+76 ALNPISSGLTNFGI
-90 MSGNYTMANLGQLG
+90 MSGNYTIANLGQLG
-104 GSLSSGFQLM
+104 DSLSSGLQLM
-114 SNWKNLSNQDKTAGV
+114 SNWKSLSNQDKATGV

-150 KDSGLTKGLN
+150 NDSTLTKGLN
-160 NAYDS
+160 SAYDS
-165 ISNAAMMFS
+165 MSNAAMAF
-174 PVGCVCAG
+174 
-182 SRVIDKLGRFVNI
+182 
-195 EDLTK
+195 
-200 DDGIIGCGDK
+200 
-210 LIRPQKIY
+210 
-218 SFKQP
+218 
-223 EYKECLRLTLNSGI
+223 
-237 ILECS
+237 
-242 IDHPILS
+242 
-249 DFAGRA
+249 
-255 KQITINGKSK
+255 
-265 RVRDWQFRRADS
+265 
-277 LVIGDFVG
+277 
-285 VVNNIDIWGSEEMWN
+285 N
-300 PYLIGLLIGDG
+300 PYL
-311 NYNKDHGVRI
+311 
-321 YSADSETWNYIE
+321 
-333 KYQLGGQINFDNSN
+333 
-347 YNKEFR
+347 
-353 AYRIFDGPE
+353 
-362 HLRELGIYEQTKK
+362 
-375 NKRLPIHI
+375 
-383 HKYTKDSIC
+383 
-392 KLIAGLFDTDGFV
+392 
-405 FCNIE
+405 
-410 KKDYKV
+410 
-416 VFCQSN
+416 
-422 IDLINQVKEQLLKL
+422 
-436 GIHSSIQKIK
+436 
-446 EKTSKYKD
+446 
-454 HEIKSGIS
+454 
-462 YKLIIKDKQSIL
+462 
-474 NFYNQIHLNL
+474 
-484 SYKQKNLEEIA
+484 
-495 QYCQQGRF
+495 
-503 KDNRELSGA
+503 
-512 KADKIKKIEN
+512 
-522 IGQQLVYNLQ
+522 
-532 ADDDHTYIANGIITH
+532 
-547 NTIVGGAMKAGKFI
+547 GGAMKIGKLAA
-561 GDGLTALGIGTDQM
+561 DGLSALGLKTDQM
-575 TTTDKILDSSFMKLS
+575 TNTDRILDSSFMKFTPAS
-590 PVGLINGIGAKRAK
+590 WTNDMFGKTTQ
-604 QFSANKDTIEKVG
+604 QFSSNKKTIEKVG
-617 SDYADSVNTIEDAVS
+617 RDYTDSVNTIEDAVS

-642 NGARKR
+642 SGARKR

-659 QNIMTNISD
+659 QNIMTDISN

-691 GIQQQYLR
+691 GLQQQYLR

-782 EPEKVEETNQKN
+782 EPDKIEETNQKN

>member
-53 AQQDEQAKI
+53 AQQDEQARI

-76 VLNPISSGLTNFGI
+76 ALNPISQGLTNFGI

-114 SNWKNLSNQDKTAGV
+114 SNWKNLSNQNKTAGV

-174 PVGCVCAG
+174 PVG
-182 SRVIDKLGRFVNI
+182 
-195 EDLTK
+195 T
-200 DDGIIGCGDK
+200 
-210 LIRPQKIY
+210 
-218 SFKQP
+218 
-223 EYKECLRLTLNSGI
+223 
-237 ILECS
+237 
-242 IDHPILS
+242 
-249 DFAGRA
+249 
-255 KQITINGKSK
+255 
-265 RVRDWQFRRADS
+265 
-277 LVIGDFVG
+277 
-285 VVNNIDIWGSEEMWN
+285 
-300 PYLIGLLIGDG
+300 
-311 NYNKDHGVRI
+311 
-321 YSADSETWNYIE
+321 
-333 KYQLGGQINFDNSN
+333 
-347 YNKEFR
+347 
-353 AYRIFDGPE
+353 
-362 HLRELGIYEQTKK
+362 
-375 NKRLPIHI
+375 
-383 HKYTKDSIC
+383 
-392 KLIAGLFDTDGFV
+392 V
-405 FCNIE
+405 F
-410 KKDYKV
+410 
-416 VFCQSN
+416 
-422 IDLINQVKEQLLKL
+422 
-436 GIHSSIQKIK
+436 
-446 EKTSKYKD
+446 
-454 HEIKSGIS
+454 
-462 YKLIIKDKQSIL
+462 
-474 NFYNQIHLNL
+474 
-484 SYKQKNLEEIA
+484 
-495 QYCQQGRF
+495 
-503 KDNRELSGA
+503 
-512 KADKIKKIEN
+512 
-522 IGQQLVYNLQ
+522 
-532 ADDDHTYIANGIITH
+532 
-547 NTIVGGAMKAGKFI
+547 GGAMKAGKFI
-561 GDGLTALGIGTDQM
+561 GDGLTALVGGGTDQM
-575 TTTDKILDSSFMKLS
+575 TTTDKIMDSTFSKILG
-590 PVGLINGIGAKRAK
+590 VGLFNDAFGKTTQ
-604 QFSANKDTIEKVG
+604 QFSANKGTIEKIG
-617 SDYADSVNTIEDAVS
+617 RDYADSVNTIEDAVS

-832 ERNEIIFS
+832 ERAELILS

>member
-32 GSVLDQNTINA
+32 GSVLDQNTMNA

-62 RQQQISQG
+62 RQQQISQN

-76 VLNPISSGLTNFGI
+76 ALNPISSGLTNFGI

-104 GSLSSGFQLM
+104 GSLSSGLQLM
-114 SNWKNLSNQDKTAGV
+114 SNWKSLSNQDKATGV

-174 PVGCVCAG
+174 PVG
-182 SRVIDKLGRFVNI
+182 
-195 EDLTK
+195 
-200 DDGIIGCGDK
+200 
-210 LIRPQKIY
+210 
-218 SFKQP
+218 
-223 EYKECLRLTLNSGI
+223 
-237 ILECS
+237 
-242 IDHPILS
+242 
-249 DFAGRA
+249 
-255 KQITINGKSK
+255 TI
-265 RVRDWQFRRADS
+265 F
-277 LVIGDFVG
+277 
-285 VVNNIDIWGSEEMWN
+285 
-300 PYLIGLLIGDG
+300 
-311 NYNKDHGVRI
+311 
-321 YSADSETWNYIE
+321 
-333 KYQLGGQINFDNSN
+333 
-347 YNKEFR
+347 
-353 AYRIFDGPE
+353 
-362 HLRELGIYEQTKK
+362 
-375 NKRLPIHI
+375 
-383 HKYTKDSIC
+383 
-392 KLIAGLFDTDGFV
+392 
-405 FCNIE
+405 
-410 KKDYKV
+410 
-416 VFCQSN
+416 
-422 IDLINQVKEQLLKL
+422 
-436 GIHSSIQKIK
+436 
-446 EKTSKYKD
+446 
-454 HEIKSGIS
+454 
-462 YKLIIKDKQSIL
+462 
-474 NFYNQIHLNL
+474 
-484 SYKQKNLEEIA
+484 
-495 QYCQQGRF
+495 
-503 KDNRELSGA
+503 
-512 KADKIKKIEN
+512 
-522 IGQQLVYNLQ
+522 
-532 ADDDHTYIANGIITH
+532 
-547 NTIVGGAMKAGKFI
+547 GGAMKAGKFI
-561 GDGLTALGIGTDQM
+561 GDGLSAL
-575 TTTDKILDSSFMKLS
+575 
-590 PVGLINGIGAKRAK
+590 GIGAKRAK
-604 QFSANKDTIEKVG
+604 QFSANNDTIEKVG
-617 SDYADSVNTIEDAVS
+617 GDYVDSVNTIEEAVS

-648 ANRLIDTARTQ
+648 ANRFIDTARAQ
-659 QNIMTNISD
+659 QNIMTNISN

-751 GQLEESKEWTP
+751 GQLEESKEWAP

-782 EPEKVEETNQKN
+782 ESNKIEETNQKN

>member
-18 VQQGLVGGLVPTTA
+18 VQQGLIGGLVPTTA

-174 PVGCVCAG
+174 PVG
-182 SRVIDKLGRFVNI
+182 
-195 EDLTK
+195 
-200 DDGIIGCGDK
+200 
-210 LIRPQKIY
+210 
-218 SFKQP
+218 
-223 EYKECLRLTLNSGI
+223 
-237 ILECS
+237 
-242 IDHPILS
+242 
-249 DFAGRA
+249 
-255 KQITINGKSK
+255 
-265 RVRDWQFRRADS
+265 
-277 LVIGDFVG
+277 
-285 VVNNIDIWGSEEMWN
+285 
-300 PYLIGLLIGDG
+300 
-311 NYNKDHGVRI
+311 
-321 YSADSETWNYIE
+321 
-333 KYQLGGQINFDNSN
+333 
-347 YNKEFR
+347 
-353 AYRIFDGPE
+353 
-362 HLRELGIYEQTKK
+362 
-375 NKRLPIHI
+375 
-383 HKYTKDSIC
+383 
-392 KLIAGLFDTDGFV
+392 
-405 FCNIE
+405 
-410 KKDYKV
+410 
-416 VFCQSN
+416 
-422 IDLINQVKEQLLKL
+422 
-436 GIHSSIQKIK
+436 
-446 EKTSKYKD
+446 
-454 HEIKSGIS
+454 
-462 YKLIIKDKQSIL
+462 
-474 NFYNQIHLNL
+474 
-484 SYKQKNLEEIA
+484 
-495 QYCQQGRF
+495 
-503 KDNRELSGA
+503 
-512 KADKIKKIEN
+512 
-522 IGQQLVYNLQ
+522 
-532 ADDDHTYIANGIITH
+532 
-547 NTIVGGAMKAGKFI
+547 TIVGGAMKAGKFI
-561 GDGLTALGIGTDQM
+561 GDGLTALVGGGTDQM
-575 TTTDKILDSSFMKLS
+575 TTTDKILDSSFMS
-590 PVGLINGIGAKRAK
+590 VTPVSVLNKVFGGKTR
-604 QFSANKDTIEKVG
+604 QFSANKGTIERVG
-617 SDYADSVNTIEDAVS
+617 SEYAGTVNNINKAVS
-632 KAGKKYGLFS
+632 LADKKFGWFSSREKNKANKFIGL
-642 NGARKR
+642 
-648 ANRLIDTARTQ
+648 TETQ
-659 QNIMTNISD
+659 QNTMTGVDNT
-668 EYQDQLANKSYL
+668 YQDQLANKSQL
-680 AYTRYGQDING
+680 AYTRYLQDING
-691 GIQQQYLR
+691 GPQQYIQR
-699 AAKHGAILQRIN
+699 VKHGAILQRIN

-782 EPEKVEETNQKN
+782 EPEKIEETNQKN

-832 ERNEIIFS
+832 ERAELILS
-840 LEVTKQLED
+840 LEVTQELESLYKQYNEE
-849 LHKRYQGYTNTQKEK
+849 TSK
-864 DELAIE
+864 DKKDKYAEQ
-870 AGKLLVYEILH
+870 AGKLLVYQIIH
-881 NTEDRTGLIKECKK
+881 NTDDRINLIKSINVEIKQK
-895 GGTLDGNK
+895 

>member
-62 RQQQISQG
+62 RQQQINQG

-76 VLNPISSGLTNFGI
+76 ALNPISSGLTNFGI

-104 GSLSSGFQLM
+104 SSLSSGLQLI
-114 SNWKNLSNQDKTAGV
+114 SNWKNLSNQNKTAGV

-160 NAYDS
+160 NTYDS

-174 PVGCVCAG
+174 PVG
-182 SRVIDKLGRFVNI
+182 
-195 EDLTK
+195 
-200 DDGIIGCGDK
+200 
-210 LIRPQKIY
+210 
-218 SFKQP
+218 
-223 EYKECLRLTLNSGI
+223 
-237 ILECS
+237 
-242 IDHPILS
+242 
-249 DFAGRA
+249 
-255 KQITINGKSK
+255 
-265 RVRDWQFRRADS
+265 
-277 LVIGDFVG
+277 
-285 VVNNIDIWGSEEMWN
+285 
-300 PYLIGLLIGDG
+300 
-311 NYNKDHGVRI
+311 
-321 YSADSETWNYIE
+321 
-333 KYQLGGQINFDNSN
+333 
-347 YNKEFR
+347 
-353 AYRIFDGPE
+353 
-362 HLRELGIYEQTKK
+362 
-375 NKRLPIHI
+375 
-383 HKYTKDSIC
+383 
-392 KLIAGLFDTDGFV
+392 
-405 FCNIE
+405 
-410 KKDYKV
+410 
-416 VFCQSN
+416 
-422 IDLINQVKEQLLKL
+422 
-436 GIHSSIQKIK
+436 
-446 EKTSKYKD
+446 
-454 HEIKSGIS
+454 
-462 YKLIIKDKQSIL
+462 
-474 NFYNQIHLNL
+474 
-484 SYKQKNLEEIA
+484 
-495 QYCQQGRF
+495 
-503 KDNRELSGA
+503 
-512 KADKIKKIEN
+512 
-522 IGQQLVYNLQ
+522 
-532 ADDDHTYIANGIITH
+532 
-547 NTIVGGAMKAGKFI
+547 TIVGGAMKAGKFI
-561 GDGLTALGIGTDQM
+561 GDGLSALVGGRTDQL
-575 TTTDKILDSSFMKLS
+575 TTTDKIMDSTLGQVSGL
-590 PVGLINGIGAKRAK
+590 GLINSLGSKRTK
-604 QFSANKDTIEKVG
+604 DFSLNKDTIEKVG
-617 SDYADSVNTIEDAVS
+617 GDYAGAVNTMEEAAS
-632 KAGKKYGLFS
+632 KAGKKVGLFS
-642 NGARKR
+642 STSGFNKLIGKAQTFTNKTTGI
-648 ANRLIDTARTQ
+648 ANT
-659 QNIMTNISD
+659 
-668 EYQDQLANKSYL
+668 YQDQLANKSQL
-680 AYTRYGQDING
+680 AYTRYLQDING
-691 GIQQQYLR
+691 GPQQYIQR
-699 AAKHGAILQRIN
+699 VKHGAILQRIN

-716 KGGQLKDKIDIEVK
+716 KGGQLKDKIDIEIK

-782 EPEKVEETNQKN
+782 EPDKIEETNQKN

-822 DNNGEQQAEI
+822 DNKGEQQAEI

>member
-43 INQQQTNIWK
+43 INQQQTSIWK

-76 VLNPISSGLTNFGI
+76 ALNPISYGLTNFGI

-104 GSLSSGFQLM
+104 SSLSSGLQLM
-114 SNWKNLSNQDKTAGV
+114 SNWKNLSNQDKTTGV
-129 AGIGGQAVDTLDNM
+129 VGIGGQAVDTLDNM

-160 NAYDS
+160 NSYDS

-174 PVGCVCAG
+174 PVGTILG
-182 SRVIDKLGRFVNI
+182 S
-195 EDLTK
+195 
-200 DDGIIGCGDK
+200 
-210 LIRPQKIY
+210 
-218 SFKQP
+218 
-223 EYKECLRLTLNSGI
+223 
-237 ILECS
+237 
-242 IDHPILS
+242 
-249 DFAGRA
+249 
-255 KQITINGKSK
+255 
-265 RVRDWQFRRADS
+265 
-277 LVIGDFVG
+277 
-285 VVNNIDIWGSEEMWN
+285 
-300 PYLIGLLIGDG
+300 
-311 NYNKDHGVRI
+311 
-321 YSADSETWNYIE
+321 
-333 KYQLGGQINFDNSN
+333 
-347 YNKEFR
+347 
-353 AYRIFDGPE
+353 
-362 HLRELGIYEQTKK
+362 
-375 NKRLPIHI
+375 
-383 HKYTKDSIC
+383 
-392 KLIAGLFDTDGFV
+392 
-405 FCNIE
+405 
-410 KKDYKV
+410 
-416 VFCQSN
+416 
-422 IDLINQVKEQLLKL
+422 
-436 GIHSSIQKIK
+436 
-446 EKTSKYKD
+446 
-454 HEIKSGIS
+454 
-462 YKLIIKDKQSIL
+462 
-474 NFYNQIHLNL
+474 
-484 SYKQKNLEEIA
+484 
-495 QYCQQGRF
+495 
-503 KDNRELSGA
+503 
-512 KADKIKKIEN
+512 
-522 IGQQLVYNLQ
+522 
-532 ADDDHTYIANGIITH
+532 
-547 NTIVGGAMKAGKFI
+547 AMKAGKFI
-561 GDGLTALGIGTDQM
+561 GD
-575 TTTDKILDSSFMKLS
+575 
-590 PVGLINGIGAKRAK
+590 GLINGIGAKRAK
-604 QFSANKDTIEKVG
+604 QFSANNDTIEKVG
-617 SDYADSVNTIEDAVS
+617 EDYTDSVNTIEDAVS

-659 QNIMTNISD
+659 QNIMTNISN

-777 DKPKQ
+777 DKSKQ
-782 EPEKVEETNQKN
+782 EPDKIKETNQKN

-822 DNNGEQQAEI
+822 DNKGEQQAEI

>member
-62 RQQQISQG
+62 RQQQISQN

-76 VLNPISSGLTNFGI
+76 ALNPISSGLTNFGI
-90 MSGNYTMANLGQLG
+90 MSGNYTIANLGQLG
-104 GSLSSGFQLM
+104 GSLSRGLQLM
-114 SNWKNLSNQDKTAGV
+114 SNWKSLSNQDKATGV

-150 KDSGLTKGLN
+150 NDSTLTKGLN
-160 NAYDS
+160 SAYDS
-165 ISNAAMMFS
+165 MSNAAMAF
-174 PVGCVCAG
+174 
-182 SRVIDKLGRFVNI
+182 
-195 EDLTK
+195 
-200 DDGIIGCGDK
+200 
-210 LIRPQKIY
+210 
-218 SFKQP
+218 
-223 EYKECLRLTLNSGI
+223 
-237 ILECS
+237 
-242 IDHPILS
+242 
-249 DFAGRA
+249 
-255 KQITINGKSK
+255 
-265 RVRDWQFRRADS
+265 
-277 LVIGDFVG
+277 
-285 VVNNIDIWGSEEMWN
+285 N
-300 PYLIGLLIGDG
+300 PYL
-311 NYNKDHGVRI
+311 
-321 YSADSETWNYIE
+321 
-333 KYQLGGQINFDNSN
+333 
-347 YNKEFR
+347 
-353 AYRIFDGPE
+353 
-362 HLRELGIYEQTKK
+362 
-375 NKRLPIHI
+375 
-383 HKYTKDSIC
+383 
-392 KLIAGLFDTDGFV
+392 
-405 FCNIE
+405 
-410 KKDYKV
+410 
-416 VFCQSN
+416 
-422 IDLINQVKEQLLKL
+422 
-436 GIHSSIQKIK
+436 
-446 EKTSKYKD
+446 
-454 HEIKSGIS
+454 
-462 YKLIIKDKQSIL
+462 
-474 NFYNQIHLNL
+474 
-484 SYKQKNLEEIA
+484 
-495 QYCQQGRF
+495 
-503 KDNRELSGA
+503 
-512 KADKIKKIEN
+512 
-522 IGQQLVYNLQ
+522 
-532 ADDDHTYIANGIITH
+532 
-547 NTIVGGAMKAGKFI
+547 GGAMKIGKLAA
-561 GDGLTALGIGTDQM
+561 DGLSALGLKTDQM
-575 TTTDKILDSSFMKLS
+575 TNTDRILDSSFMKFTPAS
-590 PVGLINGIGAKRAK
+590 WTNDMFGKTTQ
-604 QFSANKDTIEKVG
+604 QFSSNKKTIEKVG
-617 SDYADSVNTIEDAVS
+617 RDYTDSVNTIEDAVS

-642 NGARKR
+642 SGARKR

-659 QNIMTNISD
+659 QNIMTDISN

-691 GIQQQYLR
+691 GLQQQYLR
-699 AAKHGAILQRIN
+699 VAKHGAILQRIN

-782 EPEKVEETNQKN
+782 EPDKIEETNQKN

-822 DNNGEQQAEI
+822 DNKGEQQAEI